1 MLHSSPLDQLRE
13 AVKKE
18 LSDEAL
24 RAIRCESF
32 LEKIIQYQN
41 GQGSL
46 PDEQQFL
53 LWREDLKKTVAV
65 RALKSALDLPE
76 RENQADEAAPPADRT
91 SISPARRR
99 RNGGLDAPAS

>member
-1 MLHSSPLDQLRE
+1 MPHSSPLDQLRQ
-13 AVKKE
+13 AVQKE

-24 RAIRCESF
+24 RASRCDSF

-65 RALKSALDLPE
+65 RALTAGLDLPE
-76 RENQADEAAPPADRT
+76 RDDQADEAAPPAAGP
-91 SISPARRR
+91 SVPIARER